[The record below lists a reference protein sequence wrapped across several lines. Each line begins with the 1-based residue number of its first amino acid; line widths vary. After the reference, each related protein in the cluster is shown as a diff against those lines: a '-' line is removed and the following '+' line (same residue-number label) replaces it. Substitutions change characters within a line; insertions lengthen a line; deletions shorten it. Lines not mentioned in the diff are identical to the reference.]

1 MRFFVRLLFNVR
13 VVDTGRL
20 PDAPYCLVVNH
31 HSGWDPLLVISV
43 SPLAPRITWFGP
55 KEADLTRGFRNR
67 VINFFGC
74 AIPFDPATSSF
85 TGAARAVRRVFDAGG
100 VLGIFAEGQVG
111 FRETELLPFKEGAV
125 VFATASAVPIVPAA
139 IVGSTYL
146 WLGRQVEIRF
156 GDPIPTAGIRGKVA
170 RDALEDRV
178 RVACEAL
185 LPDARAHASPLPA
198 AEGAGRH
205 VHRRRGPAATAH
217 RARRVAKRRATAFA
231 ASIEPC
237 CRSSGASLPSARS
250 GAS

>member
-1 MRFFVRLLFNVR
+1 MTRPPDARQAAAARYPRSLVIDRRYRTLWRTVRFFVRLLFNVR
-13 VVDTGRL
+13 VGDTGRL

-185 LPDARAHASPLPA
+185 LPDREPTLPRFRPLRVLGDVFTG
-198 AEGAGRH
+198 GADL
-205 VHRRRGPAATAH
+205 RRRRTELG
-217 RARRVAKRRATAFA
+217 
-231 ASIEPC
+231 E
-237 CRSSGASLPSARS
+237 
-250 GAS
+250 

>member
-1 MRFFVRLLFNVR
+1 MSSHAGSRPAHEATILRAVDDAASLLFKVR
-13 VVDTGRL
+13 VVDSGRL

-146 WLGRQVEIRF
+146 WLGRQVEVRF

-185 LPDARAHASPLPA
+185 LPDREPTLPRFRPLRVLGDMFTG
-198 AEGAGRH
+198 GADLQ
-205 VHRRRGPAATAH
+205 RRRTDLG
-217 RARRVAKRRATAFA
+217 
-231 ASIEPC
+231 E
-237 CRSSGASLPSARS
+237 
-250 GAS
+250 

>member
-1 MRFFVRLLFNVR
+1 MTGLRDARQAAAARYPRSLVIDRRYRTLWRTVRFFIRLLYRVR
-13 VVDTGRL
+13 AVDTRRV
-20 PDAPYCLVVNH
+20 PDAPYCLVINH

-111 FRETELLPFKEGAV
+111 FCETELLPFKEGAV

-146 WLGRQVEIRF
+146 WIGRRVEVRF
-156 GDPIPTAGIRGKVA
+156 GDPIPTVGIRGHTE
-170 RDALEDRV
+170 RDALEAQV
-178 RVACEAL
+178 RAACEAL
-185 LPDARAHASPLPA
+185 LPDAEPELPRFRPLRVLGDLFTG
-198 AEGAGRH
+198 GADLE
-205 VHRRRGPAATAH
+205 RRRTELG
-217 RARRVAKRRATAFA
+217 
-231 ASIEPC
+231 E
-237 CRSSGASLPSARS
+237 
-250 GAS
+250 

>member
-1 MRFFVRLLFNVR
+1 MTSPRDARQAAAARYPRSLVIDRRYRTLWRTVRFFVRLLFKVR
-13 VVDTGRL
+13 VADTGRL

-125 VFATASAVPIVPAA
+125 VFATASAVPIVPAT

-156 GDPIPTAGIRGKVA
+156 GEPIPTTGIRGKVA

-185 LPDARAHASPLPA
+185 LPDGEPTLPRFRPLRVLGDMFTG
-198 AEGAGRH
+198 GADLQ
-205 VHRRRGPAATAH
+205 RRRTELG
-217 RARRVAKRRATAFA
+217 
-231 ASIEPC
+231 E
-237 CRSSGASLPSARS
+237 
-250 GAS
+250 

>member
-1 MRFFVRLLFNVR
+1 MTAPSDSRPAIAGPYPRSLVIDRRYRTLWRTVRFFVRLLYKVR
-13 VVDTGRL
+13 PKDTRRL

-31 HSGWDPLLVISV
+31 HSGWDPLLVIAV

-67 VINFFGC
+67 AINFFGC

-111 FRETELLPFKEGAV
+111 FCETELLPFKEGAV

-139 IVGSTYL
+139 IAGSTYL

-156 GDPIPTAGIRGKVA
+156 GEPIPTAGIRGKVA
-170 RDALEDRV
+170 RDALEGRV
-178 RVACEAL
+178 RAACEAL
-185 LPDARAHASPLPA
+185 LPDAEPTLPRFRPLQVLGDIFTG
-198 AEGAGRH
+198 GADLQ
-205 VHRRRGPAATAH
+205 RRRAELG
-217 RARRVAKRRATAFA
+217 
-231 ASIEPC
+231 E
-237 CRSSGASLPSARS
+237 
-250 GAS
+250 

>member
-1 MRFFVRLLFNVR
+1 MTGLRDARQAAAARYPRSLVIDRRYRTLWRTVRFFIRLLYRVR
-13 VVDTGRL
+13 AVDTRRV
-20 PDAPYCLVVNH
+20 PDARYCLVINH

-111 FRETELLPFKEGAV
+111 FCETELLPFKEGAV

-146 WLGRQVEIRF
+146 WIGRRVEVRF
-156 GDPIPTAGIRGKVA
+156 GDPIPTVGIRGRAA
-170 RDALEDRV
+170 RDALEAQV
-178 RVACEAL
+178 RAAFEAL
-185 LPDARAHASPLPA
+185 LPEAEPELPRFRPLRVLGDLFTG
-198 AEGAGRH
+198 GADLE
-205 VHRRRGPAATAH
+205 RRRTELGD
-217 RARRVAKRRATAFA
+217 
-231 ASIEPC
+231 
-237 CRSSGASLPSARS
+237 
-250 GAS
+250 

>member
-1 MRFFVRLLFNVR
+1 MTGPRDARQAAAARYPRSLVIDRRYRTLWRTVRFFVRLLYKVR
-13 VVDTGRL
+13 VADTGRL

-67 VINFFGC
+67 VISFFGC

-156 GDPIPTAGIRGKVA
+156 GDPIPTVGIRGKVA

-185 LPDARAHASPLPA
+185 LPDREPSLPRFQPLRVLGDVFTG
-198 AEGAGRH
+198 GADLQ
-205 VHRRRGPAATAH
+205 RRRTELG
-217 RARRVAKRRATAFA
+217 
-231 ASIEPC
+231 E
-237 CRSSGASLPSARS
+237 
-250 GAS
+250 

>member
-1 MRFFVRLLFNVR
+1 MTAPGGPRSAAAARYPRSLIIDRRYRLLWRTVRFFVRLFYR
-13 VVDTGRL
+13 VTAVDAERV
-20 PDAPYCLVVNH
+20 PDAPYCLVLNH

-55 KEADLTRGFRNR
+55 KEADLTRGFRNQ
-67 VINFFGC
+67 VINFFGV

-146 WLGRQVEIRF
+146 WLGRRVEVRF
-156 GDPIPTAGIRGKVA
+156 GNPIPTTGIRGHTA
-170 RDALEDRV
+170 RAALEQEV
-178 RVACEAL
+178 RSACEAL
-185 LPDARAHASPLPA
+185 LPDTEPTLPRFQPLRVLGDLFTGGPDLA
-198 AEGAGRH
+198 
-205 VHRRRGPAATAH
+205 RRRTELGQ
-217 RARRVAKRRATAFA
+217 
-231 ASIEPC
+231 
-237 CRSSGASLPSARS
+237 
-250 GAS
+250 